1 MDFMIWLWLGAIV
14 LFGVAELITEGMVSI
29 WFLAGAAAALFSCI
43 ANLSLGGLGTT
54 GTQVLVFAVVSAA
67 ALAASRPL
75 VRKIMNKPGV
85 PANLDRIVGAVARVT
100 ESIDNERAS
109 GAVYVDGKTWSAR
122 SAEGDVI
129 PAGARVKIQRI
140 EGVKLL
146 VNLMERTE
154 AVK

>member
-1 MDFMIWLWLGAIV
+1 
-14 LFGVAELITEGMVSI
+14 
-29 WFLAGAAAALFSCI
+29 
-43 ANLSLGGLGTT
+43 
-54 GTQVLVFAVVSAA
+54 
-67 ALAASRPL
+67 
-75 VRKIMNKPGV
+75 MNKPGV

-146 VNLMERTE
+146 VHLMEHVE

>member
-1 MDFMIWLWLGAIV
+1 MNLMIWVWLGAV
-14 LFGVAELITEGMVSI
+14 VVFGVVELLTEGMVSV
-29 WFLAGAAAALFSCI
+29 WFVAGSLAGLAASM
-43 ANLSLGGLGTT
+43 LGAPES
-54 GTQVLVFAVVSAA
+54 TQVLAFAIVSAA

-146 VNLMERTE
+146 GHLMEHVE